1 LKLRTKLFLAFLSL
15 SLMILITVASFV
27 YISAVNQVEEQIQI
41 SLDDTS
47 NHVFDKTDRVL
58 FERFSDL
65 ATLSS
70 DPNFQNPS
78 NIEEIT
84 QKLITFRNQKKV
96 YISLSYYDKN
106 CIKLVDTIGLG
117 IGKKCQSQIW
127 SQEVYSYLNAS
138 SGNDIYFDEDLKQ
151 KVIVF
156 ATPILS
162 KQGNVNGAI
171 VGFISMGNLRQ
182 ILYSTLDDNKFILF
196 DLVTQNNLLLDS
208 NHLTNSETDFLNITS
223 DQIIK
228 NPDDYINSKK
238 EEEGFLDYSGNRWI
252 LYLNFPKEVAFL
264 PIKNLRNNILLLGFA
279 IILFTLILINYLTNK
294 TIKPILKLKLATL
307 EFGRGNLKVRVKV
320 DSKDEIGELGNSFN
334 RMADDLERNDKL
346 KDEFLSNTSHELKT
360 PLNGIIGI
368 ADSMLDG
375 ATGPLNHIATSNLK
389 LVSISGKRLSNLV
402 NDILDFSKLKNK
414 ELILSQKPIDIRSL
428 VSMVLLLS
436 EHLISGKKIS
446 LVNKIPEPSPI
457 VFGDE
462 NRLQQILL
470 NLIGNAIKFTEQGHI
485 IIESESISNQF
496 IQIKISDTGI
506 GIPKDQFQNIF
517 HSFEQVDASISRNY
531 GGTGL
536 GLSISKKLIE
546 LHGGKI
552 WLESE
557 LGKGSEFYFTIP
569 ISSELP
575 ISPLESNQIINNNIV
590 PNLFNDSDIV
600 PTISNDINKNQTILI
615 VDDEQINIQV
625 LENHLTLVGYNII
638 KAYNG
643 EEALKILKES
653 EINLVLLDIMMPKL
667 SGYDVCK
674 IIRETKSHGTL
685 PIILLTAKNII
696 SDLVY
701 GFECGANDYLTKPF
715 QKEELLTRIK
725 THLAISNLN
734 KSYARFVPSDYLK
747 LLSKESIIDVLLGDN
762 VATEMAV
769 VFSDIRSF
777 TTLSET
783 MTPQE
788 NFNFVNAYFKRISP
802 KVREYDGIIIKY
814 VGDAIM
820 AVYKKD
826 VESAIDSAIAQLKE
840 LNNYN
845 SKRIIKGYLPI
856 KSGFGIHTGFMMV
869 GMIGESNRMQGDAF
883 SDNVNL
889 AARLEGL
896 TKFYG
901 VSLIISSAVL
911 SKIQNPE
918 NYSIRYLD
926 KVRVKGRKAAIEIYE
941 IFDADSEETYKQ
953 KLDSKVELEIA
964 IKKYLNADFKSA
976 LFDFQNMLT
985 KFPDDRLLE
994 LYIERIQKH
1003 LTDGVAKDWDGIFE
1017 MLGK

>member
-1 LKLRTKLFLAFLSL
+1 
-15 SLMILITVASFV
+15 
-27 YISAVNQVEEQIQI
+27 
-41 SLDDTS
+41 
-47 NHVFDKTDRVL
+47 
-58 FERFSDL
+58 
-65 ATLSS
+65 
-70 DPNFQNPS
+70 
-78 NIEEIT
+78 
-84 QKLITFRNQKKV
+84 
-96 YISLSYYDKN
+96 
-106 CIKLVDTIGLG
+106 
-117 IGKKCQSQIW
+117 
-127 SQEVYSYLNAS
+127 
-138 SGNDIYFDEDLKQ
+138 
-151 KVIVF
+151 
-156 ATPILS
+156 
-162 KQGNVNGAI
+162 
-171 VGFISMGNLRQ
+171 
-182 ILYSTLDDNKFILF
+182 
-196 DLVTQNNLLLDS
+196 
-208 NHLTNSETDFLNITS
+208 
-223 DQIIK
+223 
-228 NPDDYINSKK
+228 
-238 EEEGFLDYSGNRWI
+238 
-252 LYLNFPKEVAFL
+252 
-264 PIKNLRNNILLLGFA
+264 
-279 IILFTLILINYLTNK
+279 
-294 TIKPILKLKLATL
+294 
-307 EFGRGNLKVRVKV
+307 
-320 DSKDEIGELGNSFN
+320 
-334 RMADDLERNDKL
+334 
-346 KDEFLSNTSHELKT
+346 
-360 PLNGIIGI
+360 
-368 ADSMLDG
+368 
-375 ATGPLNHIATSNLK
+375 
-389 LVSISGKRLSNLV
+389 
-402 NDILDFSKLKNK
+402 
-414 ELILSQKPIDIRSL
+414 
-428 VSMVLLLS
+428 
-436 EHLISGKKIS
+436 
-446 LVNKIPEPSPI
+446 